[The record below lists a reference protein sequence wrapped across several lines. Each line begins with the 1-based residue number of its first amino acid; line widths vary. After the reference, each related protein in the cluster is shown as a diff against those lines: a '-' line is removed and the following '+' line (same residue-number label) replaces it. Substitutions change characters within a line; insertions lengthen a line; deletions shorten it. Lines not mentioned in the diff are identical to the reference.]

1 MLGAMA
7 SALPF
12 TPEMLE
18 SVIRALGPAEDRWT

>member
-18 SVIRALGPAEDRWT
+18 SVIRKVGAAQDAWT